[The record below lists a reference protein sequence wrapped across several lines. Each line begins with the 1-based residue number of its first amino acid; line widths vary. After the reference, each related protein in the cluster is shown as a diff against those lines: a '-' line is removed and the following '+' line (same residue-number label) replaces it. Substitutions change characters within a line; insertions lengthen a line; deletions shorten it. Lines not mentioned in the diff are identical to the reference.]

1 MFDWAKRGL
10 FTQVLRTILFT
21 ALSMALP
28 GYVPALILPALLPHG
43 PVRFLL
49 TAAWLLLVMNVP
61 RPA

>member
-1 MFDWAKRGL
+1 MLG
-10 FTQVLRTILFT
+10 TILFT

-28 GYVPALILPALLPHG
+28 GYVPALILPALLPNG